1 MRIVVDNRGFKF
13 IDQQLFDHINNIWIT
28 YDCVIKDDSNIFF
41 AKNTTVNRLITDY
54 CEKGFQRVIK
64 KEKADYVI
72 ITRFLLNSFPQ
83 YFDGANI
90 TSDDTKEVVYPINNM
105 SVENINTI
113 EMVADFQSRSQ
124 NVIYVNQDKL
134 NESLNNGFVITK
146 DNYNTLSELINSGS
160 DDNYALAVKML
171 VNSDLKMNWE
181 WILYLFSSNYSKMS
195 SSDDKGVIHNYIT
208 SLNLGYNKTDLYSKK
223 SVFFKVVK
231 NQDVID
237 MMKNKCR
244 QIVASKIQSKIN
256 SILGEESNLF
266 KVNDFNIDL
275 A

>member
-1 MRIVVDNRGFKF
+1 MRIVIDNRGFKF
-13 IDQQLFDHINNIWIT
+13 IDQQLFDHINNIWVT

-72 ITRFLLNSFPQ
+72 INRFALNSFPQ

-90 TSDDTKEVVYPINNM
+90 TSDYTKEVVYPINNI

-113 EMVADFQSRSQ
+113 EMIADFQLRSQ

-134 NESLNNGFVITK
+134 NESLNNGFIIDK

-195 SSDDKGVIHNYIT
+195 SNDDKGVIHNYIT
-208 SLNLGYNKTDLYSKK
+208 SLNLGYTKSDLYSKK
-223 SVFFKVVK
+223 SIFFKVVK

-244 QIVASKIQSKIN
+244 QIVAAQIEVSIN
-256 SILGEESNLF
+256 SILGDSNGLF

>member
-1 MRIVVDNRGFKF
+1 MKIVTDNRGFKF

-72 ITRFLLNSFPQ
+72 INRFELNGFPQ

-160 DDNYALAVKML
+160 DDNYTLAVKML

-181 WILYLFSSNYSKMS
+181 WILYLFSSNHKRMNN
-195 SSDDKGVIHNYIT
+195 SDDKGVIHNYIA
-208 SLNLGYNKTDLYSKK
+208 SLNLGYSKDMLYEKK
-223 SVFFKVVK
+223 AVFFKVVK
-231 NQDVID
+231 NQDVRD

-244 QIVASKIQSKIN
+244 QIVAAQIEANIN
-256 SILGEESNLF
+256 SILGDSNGLF